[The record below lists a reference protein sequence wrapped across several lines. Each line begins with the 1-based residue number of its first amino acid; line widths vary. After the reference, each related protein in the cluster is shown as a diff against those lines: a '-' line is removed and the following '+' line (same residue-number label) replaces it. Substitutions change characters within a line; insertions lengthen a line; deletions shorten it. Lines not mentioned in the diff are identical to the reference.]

1 MLCYVVCGGP
11 HDGVPALW
19 VCGSSVSL
27 VVPAVCH
34 DVSIQLSVSIRAL
47 AREAGARL
55 ALLGSM
61 LVLAWAFVVTWV
73 FEEQITSDAPTALLA
88 AQITK
93 RVVPFG
99 LHMRCFLA

>member
-1 MLCYVVCGGP
+1 MFL
-11 HDGVPALW
+11 
-19 VCGSSVSL
+19 SSFPCPSE
-27 VVPAVCH
+27 P
-34 DVSIQLSVSIRAL
+34 L

-55 ALLGSM
+55 ALLGST